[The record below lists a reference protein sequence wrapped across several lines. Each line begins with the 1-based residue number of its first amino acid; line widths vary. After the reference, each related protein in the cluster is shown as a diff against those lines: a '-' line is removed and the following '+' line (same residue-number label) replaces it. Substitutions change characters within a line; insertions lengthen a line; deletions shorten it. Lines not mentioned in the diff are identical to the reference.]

1 MGRVRNYTVLKKF
14 AIIFDWVVNIR
25 KQLIKRGNSHFTDY
39 ERKLRNK
46 KNKEGNFV
54 WMAKKY
60 VKKTIKTNPKYAT
73 IKANVS

>member
-1 MGRVRNYTVLKKF
+1 LGCKYSKTINKERY
-14 AIIFDWVVNIR
+14 
-25 KQLIKRGNSHFTDY
+25 SHFTDY